1 MDLFDY
7 LEVDDA
13 PAEAKHLSKV
23 MREAI
28 PALRTRTDGFLDLA
42 KTRADY
48 EARLRFASAELKEV
62 ADRFGVDPQDLAE
75 AAAPKSL

>member
-1 MDLFDY
+1 MELFDY

-28 PALRTRTDGFLDLA
+28 PALRTRTGGFLDLA
-42 KTRADY
+42 RNETDY
-48 EARLRFASAELKEV
+48 AARLRFASAELQEV
-62 ADRFGVDPQDLAE
+62 ADRFGVEAEDLAK
-75 AAAPKSL
+75 AAAPRFS